1 MVETDLKDETPTKL
15 LIVFAVMTAVLISV
29 HLVSLTIATRLLPEV
44 EAFINN
50 PKLKVPQTIAKGHY
64 WPVQLVWYLS
74 NILGVLL
81 FLMELV
87 LVTYVKFYPQ
97 NIAQAD
103 RVYIGAGTLALVST
117 LSIVCLPF
125 VIIFFRSLSRH
136 KIRHHEQKLE
146 RARTLL
152 EIINQNGSFIEP
164 II

>member
-1 MVETDLKDETPTKL
+1 MVEADLKDETPTSL
-15 LIVFAVMTAVLISV
+15 LIGFAVLTAVLISV
-29 HLVSLTIATRLLPEV
+29 HLVSLTIATRLLPEI

-97 NIAQAD
+97 NITQAH
-103 RVYIGAGTLALVST
+103 RVYIGTGTLVLVST

-125 VIIFFRSLSRH
+125 VIVFFRSLSRQ
-136 KIRHHEQKLE
+136 KIRHHERKLE

-164 II
+164 I